1 MPSKKT
7 PSRRKPRMPA
17 AAPRKASG
25 SAAFDPDAAAQPG
38 AGIFGLPH
46 GPADARVVI
55 IPVPFDATTSYRPGT
70 ADGPAA
76 VLEASRQVDLWDREY
91 GPIHEPGIAML
102 QVPKPIRALS
112 ARARGVA
119 EPILRA
125 GGARAGDA
133 HHAAALRDVD
143 AAGDRVNAWV
153 RERAR
158 EILDQGRIAGVLGG
172 DHASPFGLIEEL
184 AERHPGMG
192 ILHVDA
198 HADLRR
204 AYEGF
209 RWSHASIFWNV
220 LSECPGVER
229 LVQVGVRDFG
239 HAEIRLI
246 EESAGRVETFFDPDL
261 RSSLARGETWDAA
274 CHRIVSVLP
283 DLVHVSFDIDGLSP
297 DLCPHT
303 GTPVPGGLSFGEACH
318 LLRTLALSG
327 KTVIGLD
334 LCEVTPGPAG
344 DEWDAAVGARVL
356 YKMIGCALASRAR
369 PA

>member
-1 MPSKKT
+1 MSVTSKNKPPRSPKPS
-7 PSRRKPRMPA
+7 PA
-17 AAPRKASG
+17 TGG
-25 SAAFDPDAAAQPG
+25 SSPFDPDAAAQPG

-46 GPADARVVI
+46 SPSEAAVVVL
-55 IPVPFDATTSYRPGT
+55 PVPFDATTSYRPGT
-70 ADGPAA
+70 ARGPAA

-91 GPIHEPGIAML
+91 GAIYEPGIAMVE
-102 QVPKPIRALS
+102 VPGDLLS
-112 ARARGVA
+112 LSVRARSA
-119 EPILRA
+119 ALPIIEA

-133 HHAAALRDVD
+133 AHAVALKVVD
-143 AAGDRVNAWV
+143 GAGDEVNAWV
-153 RERAR
+153 RDGARRA
-158 EILDQGRIAGVLGG
+158 LDEGRLVGVLGG

-220 LSECPGVER
+220 LSECPGVNK

-239 HAEIRLI
+239 HAELRTI
-246 EESAGRVETFFDPDL
+246 EDSNGRVETFFEADI

-274 CHRIVSVLP
+274 CHRMLAPLP

-303 GTPVPGGLSFGEACH
+303 GTPVPGGLSFAEACH

-327 KTVIGLD
+327 KRVIGFD
-334 LCEVTPGPAG
+334 LCEVVPGPDG
-344 DEWDAAVGARVL
+344 DEWDAAVGARML
-356 YKMIGCALASRAR
+356 YKIIGCAQHSRR
-369 PA
+369 